1 MSEPEFNYS
10 IGVLIVLLMSFWFV
24 CKCMRPKTDKAC
36 TRKHNHCEGMEDYAA
51 GMEMGYDSIPVII
64 DDSYGLSYIRNK
76 DGKIVVPNPKHDIH
90 DYYSDH
96 TNRCSS
102 STEYSEIQTTKKKTE
117 THSTAVDAGKG
128 VKAVPS
134 GATASRALIERS
146 D

>member
-24 CKCMRPKTDKAC
+24 CKCMRPKTDNTCK
-36 TRKHNHCEGMEDYAA
+36 RKHNHYE
-51 GMEMGYDSIPVII
+51 GMEMGYDSIPVIV

-76 DGKIVVPNPKHDIH
+76 DGKIVVPNSKHNIRDH
-90 DYYSDH
+90 YSDH
-96 TNRCSS
+96 ENRCS

-117 THSTAVDAGKG
+117 TYSAANAGKG

-134 GATASRALIERS
+134 GATSSRALIERS